1 MGFCYGVSRAVGMA
15 LSLAEAG
22 RPAYTW
28 GPLVHN
34 RRVVERLAA
43 GGVTP
48 VERLEDCVP
57 GRTILIRSHGV
68 SPAVRRALEE
78 AGHPVEDATCPC
90 VRRVQVL
97 AGTLEAE
104 GRRVFVLG
112 DGAHPEV
119 RGIVGGCEHPVVVEN
134 SKNLE
139 NWLCAHPRE
148 AREPAAMVAQTTAL
162 RAEWEICARI
172 LKKLCTNVKIID
184 TICSATA
191 LHQSEAD
198 KLARTCEVV
207 VVVGDRAS
215 SNTRKLLEV
224 CAAHCSEVF
233 LVEDADGWPR
243 GRLRNQKK
251 VGLTAGASTPPWIIK
266 EVYQAMSEEIRSMT
280 EEGVVPVGDAAAAE
294 SAAPVAPAEAAAP
307 AETPVSAETSVSQEA
322 PDASGEEEES
332 FAAMLE
338 KSLKTIST
346 GDKVRGVIT
355 AITPTEVHV
364 DLGTKHAGYIPIAE
378 LTDDPEEK
386 IEDLVHVGDEIET
399 YAMRVNDVEGT
410 VVLSRRRLDTVR
422 GWEDIE
428 LARESRTILS
438 GIVTEEN
445 KGGVVVSVR
454 GVRVFVPASQTGLPK
469 DTPMS
474 TLLKKR
480 VKLRVSEVNRSR
492 RRVVG
497 SIRAVQAEER
507 RAMAEAVWENI
518 EIGKHYD
525 GVVKS
530 LTSYGAFVDIGGVD
544 GMVHVSELS
553 WNRIKHP
560 SEVVAVGDSVDV
572 YVVGFDKEKR
582 KISLGY
588 KKLEENP
595 WNLFKERHHTGDVV
609 EVRVVKL
616 MQFGAFAEVLPG
628 VDGLIH
634 IGQITDRRIGKPGDV
649 LTEGQTVTVKITA
662 IDDDRRKIS
671 LSIRALIEPSA
682 EPAEQEELDNAALP
696 DQIVAVSGEPAPA
709 PAVES
714 LPEEAAPEP
723 EPEPAV
729 TAPEIPEAPEAPA
742 EARPEPVAAETAR
755 PADEAPP
762 EVPAAAESDAAEIP
776 AAVESTD
783 AAGSDTAE
791 SADDAEKAE
800 PPAEA

>member
-1 MGFCYGVSRAVGMA
+1 MPDIVRRAGAMGFCYGVSRAVDMA
-15 LSLAEAG
+15 LALSKTG
-22 RPAYTW
+22 RPTHTW

-34 RRVVERLAA
+34 RRVVERLTA

-57 GRTILIRSHGV
+57 GQTVLIRSHGV
-68 SPAVRRALEE
+68 SPAVHRALEE
-78 AGHPVEDATCPC
+78 AGHPVVDATCPC
-90 VRRVQVL
+90 VRRVQTLVR
-97 AGTLEAE
+97 TLEAE
-104 GRRVFVLG
+104 GRRVFILG
-112 DGAHPEV
+112 DEAHPEV
-119 RGIVGGCEHPVVVEN
+119 RGIVGWCGDPVVVEN
-134 SKNLE
+134 GENLE
-139 NWLCAHPRE
+139 NWLRAHPRE
-148 AREPAAMVAQTTAL
+148 TQKPVAMVAQTTAL
-162 RAEWEICARI
+162 RVEWEICVQI

-184 TICSATA
+184 TICSATT

-198 KLARTCEVV
+198 KLARACEVV
-207 VVVGDRAS
+207 VVAGDRAS

-233 LVEDADGWPR
+233 LVEDANGWLR

-251 VGLTAGASTPPWIIK
+251 VGLTAGASTPPWIIE
-266 EVYQAMSEEIRSMT
+266 EVYQAMSEEIRSAT
-280 EEGVVPVGDAAAAE
+280 EESAAPVGDAAATE
-294 SAAPVAPAEAAAP
+294 SAAPVVPTEA
-307 AETPVSAETSVSQEA
+307 PVSVEATSVQEA
-322 PDASGEEEES
+322 PEVPGEEEES
-332 FAAMLE
+332 FASMLE

-346 GDKVRGVIT
+346 GDKVRGVVT

-386 IEDLVHVGDEIET
+386 IENLVRVGEEIET

-428 LARESRTILS
+428 QARESRAILS

-445 KGGVVVSVR
+445 KGGIVVSVR

-480 VKLRVSEVNRSR
+480 VKLRVSEVNRVR

-497 SIRAVQAEER
+497 SIRAVQADER
-507 RAMAEAVWENI
+507 RAMADAIWESI
-518 EIGKHYD
+518 EVGKHYE

-544 GMVHVSELS
+544 GMVHVSEIS
-553 WNRIKHP
+553 WSRVRHP
-560 SEVVAVGDSVDV
+560 SEALSVGDGVDV
-572 YVVGFDKEKR
+572 HVVGFDKEKR
-582 KISLGY
+582 KISLSC

-595 WNLFKERHHTGDVV
+595 WHIFKERYHTGDVV

-649 LTEGQTVTVKITA
+649 LTEGQTVKVKITA
-662 IDDDRRKIS
+662 IDDERRKIS
-671 LSIRALIEPSA
+671 LSIRALLEPPA
-682 EPAEQEELDNAALP
+682 EPATQEDLDNAALP
-696 DQIVAVSGEPAPA
+696 DEIVAVSGEPVPA
-709 PAVES
+709 PPLEVQPA
-714 LPEEAAPEP
+714 PGAPEP
-723 EPEPAV
+723 APVEAV
-729 TAPEIPEAPEAPA
+729 TAPAPEVPA

-755 PADEAPP
+755 PADEAP
-762 EVPAAAESDAAEIP
+762 
-776 AAVESTD
+776 
-783 AAGSDTAE
+783 AE
-791 SADDAEKAE
+791 SA
-800 PPAEA
+800 AEA

>member
-1 MGFCYGVSRAVGMA
+1 MGFCYGVSRAVEMA
-15 LSLAEAG
+15 LSLAKTG
-22 RPAYTW
+22 RPAHTW

-48 VERLEDCVP
+48 VGRLEDCVP
-57 GRTILIRSHGV
+57 GRMILIRSHGV
-68 SPAVRRALEE
+68 SPVVRRTLEE
-78 AGHPVEDATCPC
+78 AGHPVLDATCPC
-90 VRRVQVL
+90 VRRVQTL
-97 AGTLEAE
+97 ARTLEAE
-104 GRRVFVLG
+104 GRLVFVLG

-119 RGIVGGCEHPVVVEN
+119 RGIVGGCARPVVTEN

-139 NWLCAHPRE
+139 NWLRAHPRE
-148 AREPAAMVAQTTAL
+148 AQKPVAMVAQTTAL
-162 RAEWEICARI
+162 RAEWEICTQI

-184 TICSATA
+184 TICSATT

-198 KLARTCEVV
+198 KLARACEAV
-207 VVVGDRAS
+207 VVVGDRGS

-224 CAAHCSEVF
+224 CAAQCAEVF
-233 LVEDADGWPR
+233 LVEDANGWPR

-251 VGLTAGASTPPWIIK
+251 VGLTAGASTPPWIIE
-266 EVYQAMSEEIRSMT
+266 EVYQAMSEEIRNT
-280 EEGVVPVGDAAAAE
+280 AEESAVPADDAVVAE
-294 SAAPVAPAEAAAP
+294 SAATVAPTEAPAAAGAP
-307 AETPVSAETSVSQEA
+307 LSQETPE
-322 PDASGEEEES
+322 ASGEEEES

-346 GDKVRGVIT
+346 GDKVRGVVT
-355 AITPTEVHV
+355 AVTPTEVHV

-386 IEDLVHVGDEIET
+386 IENLVRVGEEIET

-428 LARESRTILS
+428 LARENRAILS

-469 DTPMS
+469 DTPLS

-480 VKLRVSEVNRSR
+480 VKLRVSEVNRVR

-497 SIRAVQAEER
+497 SIRAVQADER
-507 RAMAEAVWENI
+507 RAMAESIWENI

-553 WNRIKHP
+553 WSRVKHP
-560 SEVVAVGDSVDV
+560 SEVVSVGDNVDV
-572 YVVGFDKEKR
+572 HVVGFDKEKH
-582 KISLGY
+582 KISLSY
-588 KKLEENP
+588 KKQEENP
-595 WNLFKERHHTGDVV
+595 WNLFKERYHTGDVV

-649 LTEGQTVTVKITA
+649 LTEGQTVQVKITA
-662 IDDDRRKIS
+662 VDDERRKIS
-671 LSIRALIEPSA
+671 LSIRALFEPPT
-682 EPAEQEELDNAALP
+682 EPATQEDMDNAARP
-696 DQIVAVSGEPAPA
+696 DEIVAVSEPVTAPA
-709 PAVES
+709 PVEVGA
-714 LPEEAAPEP
+714 AAPE
-723 EPEPAV
+723 AV
-729 TAPEIPEAPEAPA
+729 TAPEPEAPEILPA
-742 EARPEPVAAETAR
+742 EARPEPVTAETAR
-755 PADEAPP
+755 PAPEEAPEP
-762 EVPAAAESDAAEIP
+762 E
-776 AAVESTD
+776 
-783 AAGSDTAE
+783 E
-791 SADDAEKAE
+791 SADAEKAE
-800 PPAEA
+800 PPAAEA

>member
-1 MGFCYGVSRAVGMA
+1 LARA
-15 LSLAEAG
+15 
-22 RPAYTW
+22 
-28 GPLVHN
+28 
-34 RRVVERLAA
+34 
-43 GGVTP
+43 
-48 VERLEDCVP
+48 
-57 GRTILIRSHGV
+57 
-68 SPAVRRALEE
+68 
-78 AGHPVEDATCPC
+78 
-90 VRRVQVL
+90 
-97 AGTLEAE
+97 LEAE
-104 GRRVFVLG
+104 GRRVFILG

-119 RGIVGGCEHPVVVEN
+119 RGIVGWCGCPVVVEN

-139 NWLCAHPRE
+139 NWLRAHPQE
-148 AREPAAMVAQTTAL
+148 AQKPVAMVAQTTVL
-162 RAEWEICARI
+162 RVEWEICAQI

-198 KLARTCEVV
+198 KLARACEAV

-224 CAAHCSEVF
+224 CTAHCPEVF

-251 VGLTAGASTPPWIIK
+251 VGLTAGASTPPWIIE
-266 EVYQAMSEEIRSMT
+266 EVYQAMSEEIRNT
-280 EEGVVPVGDAAAAE
+280 VEEGEVPVGDTAVTE
-294 SAAPVAPAEAAAP
+294 GAAPVVPVEAPASEEAP
-307 AETPVSAETSVSQEA
+307 VSQEPPEA
-322 PDASGEEEES
+322 FVEEEES

-346 GDKVRGVIT
+346 GDKVRGVVT
-355 AITPTEVHV
+355 AVTPTEVHV

-386 IEDLVHVGDEIET
+386 IEDLVRVGEEIET
-399 YAMRVNDVEGT
+399 YAMRVNDIEGT

-428 LARESRTILS
+428 QARENRAILS

-445 KGGVVVSVR
+445 RGGVVVSVR

-497 SIRAVQAEER
+497 SIRAVQADER
-507 RAMAEAVWENI
+507 RAMAESIWENI
-518 EIGKHYD
+518 EVGKHYD

-553 WNRIKHP
+553 WSRVRHP
-560 SEVVAVGDSVDV
+560 SEVVSVGDSVDV
-572 YVVGFDKEKR
+572 CVVGFDKEKR
-582 KISLGY
+582 KISLSY

-595 WNLFKERHHTGDVV
+595 WHLFKERYHTGDVV

-649 LTEGQTVTVKITA
+649 LSEGQTVKVKITA
-662 IDDDRRKIS
+662 IDDERRKIS
-671 LSIRALIEPSA
+671 LSIRALIEPPA
-682 EPAEQEELDNAALP
+682 EPATQEDLDNAALP
-696 DQIVAVSGEPAPA
+696 DEVVAVSGEPAPA
-709 PAVES
+709 PAE
-714 LPEEAAPEP
+714 PEAGPEAAPAAAEAPAAEAAPAEAVPEP
-723 EPEPAV
+723 EPEAE
-729 TAPEIPEAPEAPA
+729 APEAAPEVPEAAPEAPEAAPEVPEAPA

-755 PADEAPP
+755 PEPGTEA
-762 EVPAAAESDAAEIP
+762 VPAAEAAAESAD
-776 AAVESTD
+776 S
-783 AAGSDTAE
+783 AGR
-791 SADDAEKAE
+791 AE